1 MLNSDVLD
9 KKVIRKKTAAT
20 VLAVI
25 AAVVLPQVF
34 HSVGIVSGTGPALG
48 QSFLPMHLPIL
59 IAALIAGPVVG
70 IIAGLFSPLIS
81 FALTGMP
88 ASAMLPF
95 MMVELLVY
103 GFAAGA
109 LKDVKLPVI
118 LKVII
123 AQFFGRGVRA
133 AAILASFYIFNIQAV
148 SSSVI
153 LSSIVKGLPGLIL
166 QWSIIPLFI
175 FWYNKRGEN
184 E

>member
-9 KKVIRKKTAAT
+9 KKVIQKKTAAT

-34 HSVGIVSGTGPALG
+34 HTIGIVSSSGAALG
-48 QSFLPMHLPIL
+48 QSFLPIHLPIL
-59 IAALIAGPVVG
+59 VAALISGPAVG
-70 IIAGLFSPLIS
+70 LIAGVFSPLIS

-95 MMVELLVY
+95 MMIELLVY
-103 GFAAGA
+103 GFAAGT

-123 AQFFGRGVRA
+123 AQVMGRVVRA
-133 AAILASFYIFNIQAV
+133 AAILAAFYIFNIQAV
-148 SSSVI
+148 SPSII
-153 LSSIVKGLPGLIL
+153 LSSIVQGLPGLIL

>member
-9 KKVIRKKTAAT
+9 KKLSEKDS
-20 VLAVI
+20 
-25 AAVVLPQVF
+25 PQQF
-34 HSVGIVSGTGPALG
+34 WQYCCRCSSAGISFCRNCFGTGPALG

-81 FALTGMP
+81 FALTGNAGFSN
-88 ASAMLPF
+88 AS
-95 MMVELLVY
+95 VY
-103 GFAAGA
+103 DGRTFGIWFCGRRF
-109 LKDVKLPVI
+109 KGRKTSGYFES
-118 LKVII
+118 II

-153 LSSIVKGLPGLIL
+153 LSSIVQGLPGLIL

>member
-1 MLNSDVLD
+1 MFNSDVLD
-9 KKVIRKKTAAT
+9 KRVIQKKTVAA
-20 VLAVI
+20 VLAII

-34 HSVGIVSGTGPALG
+34 HTVGIVSGSGAALG

-59 IAALIAGPVVG
+59 VAALIAGPVVG
-70 IIAGLFSPLIS
+70 LIAGLFSPLIS

-95 MMVELLVY
+95 MMIELLVY

-123 AQFFGRGVRA
+123 AQVFGRAIRA
-133 AAILASFYIFNIQAV
+133 AAILAAFYIFNIQAV
-148 SSSVI
+148 SPSII
-153 LSSIVKGLPGLIL
+153 LSSIVQGLPGLIL

>member
-133 AAILASFYIFNIQAV
+133 AAILASFYIQAV

-153 LSSIVKGLPGLIL
+153 LSSIVQGLPGLIL